1 MARML
6 QQNRV
11 AIVERAT
18 ENRVPV
24 YPRAGVWMLAAFGVG
39 LLLAFVLAYLVE
51 VMDTSVRSVG
61 ELERL
66 IGVTALGFLPNIT
79 RGTGSRR
86 STRAPAKGEDFERDT
101 FVIDFP
107 KSTMAESCRSIR
119 TNLIFMGSE
128 QPLRS
133 ILVTS
138 AGPREGKTTASVSL
152 AAVMAQSGSTVVIVD
167 SDMRKPRL
175 HKVFG
180 LGGTLGLSSVLMGE
194 ASLDDVI
201 QATRV
206 PDLYLIPC
214 GRVPENPAELLQSDR
229 FREFVA
235 ELTERFGM
243 VVFDSP
249 PLVPVTD
256 AAIIGAAVDG
266 VVLVARS
273 GATRR
278 EMIARAADI
287 LRGVNANLLGV
298 VLNAIDV
305 EGRRR
310 GGYYYYYYRHY
321 GEYYGQPEDK
331 AQGGD
336 SVA

>member
-1 MARML
+1 
-6 QQNRV
+6 
-11 AIVERAT
+11 
-18 ENRVPV
+18 
-24 YPRAGVWMLAAFGVG
+24 
-39 LLLAFVLAYLVE
+39 
-51 VMDTSVRSVG
+51 
-61 ELERL
+61 
-66 IGVTALGFLPNIT
+66 
-79 RGTGSRR
+79 
-86 STRAPAKGEDFERDT
+86 
-101 FVIDFP
+101 
-107 KSTMAESCRSIR
+107 
-119 TNLIFMGSE
+119 
-128 QPLRS
+128 
-133 ILVTS
+133 
-138 AGPREGKTTASVSL
+138 
-152 AAVMAQSGSTVVIVD
+152 
-167 SDMRKPRL
+167 
-175 HKVFG
+175 VFG
-180 LGGTLGLSSVLMGE
+180 LDGTLGLSSVLMGE
-194 ASLDDVI
+194 ATLDEVI

-229 FREFVA
+229 FRELVA
-235 ELTERFGM
+235 ELAERFGM

-249 PLVPVTD
+249 PVVPVTD

-278 EMIARAADI
+278 EMIARAVDL

-321 GEYYGQPEDK
+321 GEYYGQPDDK

>member
-1 MARML
+1 
-6 QQNRV
+6 
-11 AIVERAT
+11 
-18 ENRVPV
+18 
-24 YPRAGVWMLAAFGVG
+24 
-39 LLLAFVLAYLVE
+39 
-51 VMDTSVRSVG
+51 
-61 ELERL
+61 
-66 IGVTALGFLPNIT
+66 
-79 RGTGSRR
+79 
-86 STRAPAKGEDFERDT
+86 
-101 FVIDFP
+101 
-107 KSTMAESCRSIR
+107 MAESCRSIR

-152 AAVMAQSGSTVVIVD
+152 AAVMAQSGSPVVLID
-167 SDMRKPRL
+167 GDMRKPRL
-175 HKVFG
+175 HKIFG
-180 LGGTLGLSSVLMGE
+180 LDGALGLSSVLMGE
-194 ASLDDVI
+194 ASLDEVI

-206 PDLYLIPC
+206 PDLFLIPC
-214 GRVPENPAELLQSDR
+214 GSVPENPAELLQSDR
-229 FREFVA
+229 FRELIS

-249 PLVPVTD
+249 PVVPVTD

-273 GATRR
+273 GSTRR
-278 EMIARAADI
+278 EMIARAVDL

-321 GEYYGQPEDK
+321 GAYYGQSDDK
-331 AQGGD
+331 AKGGD
-336 SVA
+336 SAA